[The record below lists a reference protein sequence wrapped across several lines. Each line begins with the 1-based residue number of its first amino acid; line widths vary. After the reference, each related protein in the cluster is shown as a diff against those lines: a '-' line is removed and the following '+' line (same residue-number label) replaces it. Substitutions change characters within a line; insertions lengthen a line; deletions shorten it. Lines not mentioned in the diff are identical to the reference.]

1 MEKRFYCVDDL
12 DNARGETVAEKLF
25 HPTMVKS
32 TVEKLDPDALEF
44 SAWILHDLGWLTQQ
58 GMLEEALSRIKWYAE
73 LNPEAFLKA
82 CSNGLTVILN
92 GHREPKGAEE
102 QFKTAV
108 NEIIS
113 NASSS

>member
-1 MEKRFYCVDDL
+1 MEK
-12 DNARGETVAEKLF
+12 KIF
-25 HPTMVKS
+25 HATIKNS
-32 TVEKLDPDALEF
+32 TVEKLDPEALEF

-58 GMLEEALSRIKWYAE
+58 GMLEEAMSRIKWYAE
-73 LNPEAFLKA
+73 LNQEAFLKA
-82 CSNGLTVILN
+82 CSNGLTVIVSLVLN

>member
-1 MEKRFYCVDDL
+1 MTE
-12 DNARGETVAEKLF
+12 AIF
-25 HPTMVKS
+25 HATIGNS
-32 TVEKLDPDALEF
+32 TVEKLDPEALDF

-58 GMLEEALSRIKWYAE
+58 GMLEEALNRIKWYAE
-73 LNPEAFLKA
+73 LNQEAFLKA

>member
-58 GMLEEALSRIKWYAE
+58 GMLDEALSRIKWYAE
-73 LNPEAFLKA
+73 LDREAFLKS

-92 GHREPKGAEE
+92 ALR
-102 QFKTAV
+102 QT
-108 NEIIS
+108 
-113 NASSS
+113 